1 MMLKVGNLNIKNNL
15 LLAPMSG
22 VTDYPY
28 REIVKKFKPG
38 LVFSEMIAS
47 RALLANS
54 KKTMKMIKK
63 TDNFLSAVQ
72 IAGCEA
78 NVMSE
83 AAKICEDHGADLL
96 DINMGCPVKKVVN
109 GYAGSALMRDELLA
123 SQILKSVTKSVNIPV
138 TLKMRKGWDDKSLNA
153 PKIAKIAEESGVKMI
168 TVHGRTRCQMYRG
181 RSDWKFIKKVK
192 ESVNI
197 PVIGNGDI
205 VSLED
210 VDSINHLSSVD
221 GLMIGRGV
229 YGKPW
234 IFEEINSYLDRNKY
248 TPPSLKKIKSII
260 IQHFELS
267 LQHYGVNSGV
277 RNFRKHLGWYSK
289 SFRNSNSFRVK
300 INSSINHKEI
310 KKCINDFFIEENVQ

>member
-1 MMLKVGNLNIKNNL
+1 
-15 LLAPMSG
+15 
-22 VTDYPY
+22 
-28 REIVKKFKPG
+28 
-38 LVFSEMIAS
+38 
-47 RALLANS
+47 
-54 KKTMKMIKK
+54 
-63 TDNFLSAVQ
+63 
-72 IAGCEA
+72 
-78 NVMSE
+78 
-83 AAKICEDHGADLL
+83 
-96 DINMGCPVKKVVN
+96 
-109 GYAGSALMRDELLA
+109 MR
-123 SQILKSVTKSVNIPV
+123 T
-138 TLKMRKGWDDKSLNA
+138 GWDESSRNA
-153 PKIAKIAEESGVKMI
+153 PKIAKIAESLGIAMI

-181 RSDWKFIKKVK
+181 KSDWKFIKKVK

-289 SFRNSNSFRVK
+289 SLRNSNSFRVK

>member
-1 MMLKVGNLNIKNNL
+1 MYIDNIKIPNNI

-22 VTDYPY
+22 VTDLPF
-28 REIVKKFKPG
+28 RSIVKEFNPG

-47 RALLANS
+47 RALITKNEKTLKMTE
-54 KKTMKMIKK
+54 KK
-63 TDNFLSAVQ
+63 DNGIFAIQ
-72 IAGCEA
+72 IAGCDP
-78 NVMSE
+78 NIMSE
-83 AAKICEDHGADLL
+83 AAKMCEDLGADII

-109 GYAGSALMRDELLA
+109 GYAGSALMKNEKLA
-123 SQILKSVTKSVNIPV
+123 LKIIENTVNAVNIPV
-138 TLKMRKGWDDKSLNA
+138 TLKMRTGWDQSTRNA
-153 PKIAKIAEESGVKMI
+153 PKIVKIAESLGISMI

-181 RSDWKFIKKVK
+181 KSDWKFIKKVK

-205 VSLED
+205 ISLED
-210 VDSINHLSSVD
+210 VDCIRDLSSVD

-234 IFEEINSYLDRNKY
+234 IFEEINSYLSNKIF
-248 TPPSLKKIKSII
+248 LKPNIKVIKSII
-260 IQHFELS
+260 IKHLELS
-267 LQHYGVNSGV
+267 LQHYGIDSGI

-300 INSSINHKEI
+300 INTSLNHVEI
-310 KKCINDFFIEENVQ
+310 KKSINEFFVEDNLQ

>member
-1 MMLKVGNLNIKNNL
+1 MYIDRIKIPNNI

-22 VTDYPY
+22 VTDPPF
-28 REIVKKFKPG
+28 RAIVKEFNPG

-47 RALLANS
+47 RALINRNEKTLKMTEKKNNS
-54 KKTMKMIKK
+54 IY
-63 TDNFLSAVQ
+63 AIQ
-72 IAGCEA
+72 IAGCDPEIMA
-78 NVMSE
+78 D
-83 AAKICEDHGADLL
+83 AARICEDLGADII

-109 GYAGSALMRDELLA
+109 GYAGSALMKNERLA
-123 SQILKSVTKSVNIPV
+123 LSIIESTVNAVNVPV
-138 TLKMRKGWDDKSLNA
+138 TLKMRTGWDESSRNA
-153 PKIAKIAEESGVKMI
+153 PKIAKIAESLGIAMI

-181 RSDWKFIKKVK
+181 KSDWKFIKKVK

-205 VSLED
+205 ISLED

-221 GLMIGRGV
+221 GLMIGRAV

-234 IFEEINSYLDRNKY
+234 IFEEINSYLDCNEY
-248 TPPSLKKIKSII
+248 SPPNLKKIKSII

-267 LQHYGVNSGV
+267 LQHYGINSGI

-310 KKCINDFFIEENVQ
+310 KKFINDFFIEENFQ

>member
-1 MMLKVGNLNIKNNL
+1 MYIDRIKIPNNI

-22 VTDYPY
+22 VTDPPF
-28 REIVKKFKPG
+28 RAIVKKFNPG

-47 RALLANS
+47 RALIN
-54 KKTMKMIKK
+54 KNEKTLKMTEKENNGIY
-63 TDNFLSAVQ
+63 AIQ
-72 IAGCEA
+72 IAGCDPEIMA
-78 NVMSE
+78 D
-83 AAKICEDHGADLL
+83 AARICEDLGADII

-109 GYAGSALMRDELLA
+109 GYAGSALMKNERLA
-123 SQILKSVTKSVNIPV
+123 LSIIESTVNAVNVPV
-138 TLKMRKGWDDKSLNA
+138 TLKMRTGWDESTRNA
-153 PKIAKIAEESGVKMI
+153 PQIAKTAESLGIAMI

-267 LQHYGVNSGV
+267 LQHYGINSGV

>member
-1 MMLKVGNLNIKNNL
+1 MYIDRIKIPNNI

-22 VTDYPY
+22 VTDPPF
-28 REIVKKFKPG
+28 RAIVKEFNPG

-47 RALLANS
+47 RALIN
-54 KKTMKMIKK
+54 KNEKTLKMTEKENNGIY
-63 TDNFLSAVQ
+63 AIQ
-72 IAGCEA
+72 IAGCDPEIMA
-78 NVMSE
+78 D
-83 AAKICEDHGADLL
+83 AARICEDLGADII

-289 SFRNSNSFRVK
+289 SLRNSNSFRVK

>member
-1 MMLKVGNLNIKNNL
+1 M
-15 LLAPMSG
+15 A
-22 VTDYPY
+22 D
-28 REIVKKFKPG
+28 
-38 LVFSEMIAS
+38 
-47 RALLANS
+47 
-54 KKTMKMIKK
+54 
-63 TDNFLSAVQ
+63 
-72 IAGCEA
+72 
-78 NVMSE
+78 
-83 AAKICEDHGADLL
+83 AARICEDLGADII

-109 GYAGSALMRDELLA
+109 GYAGSALMKNERLA
-123 SQILKSVTKSVNIPV
+123 LSIIESTVNAVNVPV
-138 TLKMRKGWDDKSLNA
+138 TLKMRTGWDESTRNA
-153 PKIAKIAEESGVKMI
+153 PQIAKTAESLGIAMI

-289 SFRNSNSFRVK
+289 SLRNSNSFRVK

>member
-1 MMLKVGNLNIKNNL
+1 MYIDRIKIPNNI

-22 VTDYPY
+22 VTDPPF
-28 REIVKKFKPG
+28 RAIVKEFNPG

-47 RALLANS
+47 RALIN
-54 KKTMKMIKK
+54 KNEKTLKMTEKENNGIY
-63 TDNFLSAVQ
+63 AIQ
-72 IAGCEA
+72 IAGCDPEIMA
-78 NVMSE
+78 D
-83 AAKICEDHGADLL
+83 AARICEDLGADII

-109 GYAGSALMRDELLA
+109 GYAGSALMKNERLA
-123 SQILKSVTKSVNIPV
+123 LSIIESTVNAVNVPV
-138 TLKMRKGWDDKSLNA
+138 TLKMRTGWDESSRNA
-153 PKIAKIAEESGVKMI
+153 PQIAKTAESLGIAMI

-229 YGKPW
+229 YGKP
-234 IFEEINSYLDRNKY
+234 RRQVVC
-248 TPPSLKKIKSII
+248 II
-260 IQHFELS
+260 
-267 LQHYGVNSGV
+267 
-277 RNFRKHLGWYSK
+277 
-289 SFRNSNSFRVK
+289 
-300 INSSINHKEI
+300 
-310 KKCINDFFIEENVQ
+310 